1 MARKLIQKD
10 TGMEILISDITHYG
24 RDGIIIN
31 RLMLEHGFIE
41 NKDESNLLNDIEI
54 EIKANNQLDKDN
66 KRTQSW
72 DELTIDHGNI
82 TTDMVT
88 FRKLI
93 ELCGNNKIKLNI
105 INGNI
110 NIHWD
115 K

>member
-10 TGMEILISDITHYG
+10 TGMEILIADRSHYG
-24 RDGIIIN
+24 KDGIIIN
-31 RLMLEHGFIE
+31 RLMHEFKFIE
-41 NKDESNLLNDIEI
+41 NTGESNLLNEI

-110 NIHWD
+110 NMNGD
-115 K
+115 NK

>member
-10 TGMEILISDITHYG
+10 TGMEILISDRPHYG
-24 RDGIIIN
+24 RDGIILN
-31 RLMLEHGFIE
+31 RLILELGFID
-41 NKDESNLLNDIEI
+41 NKDESNLLNEI

-66 KRTQSW
+66 KRTQSL